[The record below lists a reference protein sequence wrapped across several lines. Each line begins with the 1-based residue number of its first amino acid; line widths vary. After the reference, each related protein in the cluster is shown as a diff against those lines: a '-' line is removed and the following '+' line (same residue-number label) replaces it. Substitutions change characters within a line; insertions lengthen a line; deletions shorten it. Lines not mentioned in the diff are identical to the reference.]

1 MKKFRLRSL
10 FWRIFLSLWL
20 GSTVLMVGT
29 SLLIAVIA
37 EREVPDQ
44 IRAHIGKL
52 FRGTANALLQLH
64 GRVDDRT
71 FAAAVA
77 STRDDYGLDLYFF
90 DDTGREMLDR
100 PLPAPLRDLA
110 RELGEK
116 SDTRAGGMPPLRG
129 PPSFSE
135 RMRGPDGREYRVLG
149 SATELPLPSDNL
161 ILGTMLAPL
170 LFSVVLAGFFS
181 ALSARYLVAPID
193 DLRRATR
200 QLAAGD
206 LDSRVGA
213 ALRERTDEFGA
224 LAADF
229 DQMAGRIGGLIGTQ
243 RQLMLDLSHEL
254 RSPLAR
260 LRVALELMRDEPQGA
275 LLDRIERDTDRM
287 DILIGELLLLA
298 RLESPESELPSA
310 AIDLGELLAEIVDDA
325 RLEIAGQPR
334 ALHFEDGDEE
344 EAGPTVV
351 EGDRE
356 LLQRAF
362 ENVIRNALQ
371 HTHTN
376 ADATVVLV
384 RDGDE
389 ALIRVIDSGEGFSA
403 EAQSRVFAPFARGE
417 SARQQQGNGLGLAIA
432 RAAVQRHGGDIRI
445 GTRIDG
451 KAGAVVDIRLPL
463 GPKADG

>member
-1 MKKFRLRSL
+1 MKKIRLRSL

-52 FRGTANALLQLH
+52 FRGNANALLQLH

-71 FAAAVA
+71 FADAVA

-90 DDTGREMLDR
+90 DDKGRELLDR

-116 SDTRAGGMPPLRG
+116 SDTRTGGMPPLRG
-129 PPSFSE
+129 PPIFSE

-260 LRVALELMRDEPQGA
+260 LRVALELMRDEPQGT

-325 RLEIAGQPR
+325 RLEIAGQAR

-356 LLQRAF
+356 LLRRAF

-371 HTHTN
+371 HTPAN
-376 ADATVVLV
+376 ADATVVLA

-403 EAQSRVFAPFARGE
+403 EAQARLFAPFARGE

-432 RAAVQRHGGDIRI
+432 RAAVQRHGGDIGI
-445 GTRIDG
+445 GARADG
-451 KAGAVVDIRLPL
+451 KAGAAVDIRLPL
-463 GPKADG
+463 GPQADG

>member
-20 GSTVLMVGT
+20 GSTVLMIGT

-52 FRGTANALLQLH
+52 FRGTANVLLQLH

-71 FAAAVA
+71 FADAVA

-90 DDTGREMLDR
+90 DDTGREVLDR

-110 RELGEK
+110 LELGEK

-135 RMRGPDGREYRVLG
+135 RMRGPDGRIYRVLG
-149 SATELPLPSDNL
+149 SATELPLPSGNL

-170 LFSVVLAGFFS
+170 LFSVLLAGFFS

-229 DQMAGRIGGLIGTQ
+229 DRMAGRIGGLIGTQ

-260 LRVALELMRDEPQGA
+260 LRVALELMRDEPQAA

-298 RLESPESELPSA
+298 RLESPESELASA
-310 AIDLGELLAEIVDDA
+310 RIDLGELLAEIVDDA

-334 ALHFEDGDEE
+334 ALHFDDAEE
-344 EAGPTVV
+344 EAAPTVV

-356 LLQRAF
+356 LLRRAF

-371 HTHTN
+371 HTPAN
-376 ADATVVLV
+376 ADAAVVLV
-384 RDGDE
+384 RDGDA
-389 ALIRVIDSGEGFSA
+389 ALIRVIDSGEGFSDA
-403 EAQSRVFAPFARGE
+403 AQSRLFAPFARGE

-445 GTRIDG
+445 GARADG
-451 KAGAVVDIRLPL
+451 NAGAAVDIRLPL
-463 GPKADG
+463 GQ

>member
-1 MKKFRLRSL
+1 MKTRRLRSL
-10 FWRIFLSLWL
+10 FWRIFLALWV
-20 GSTVLMVGT
+20 GSTVLMIGS
-29 SLLIAVIA
+29 SLLIALIA
-37 EREVPDQ
+37 EREVPKQVRDQ
-44 IRAHIGKL
+44 IGKL
-52 FRGTANALLQLH
+52 LRGNAHSLLQLY
-64 GRVDDRT
+64 GRVDERT
-71 FAAAVA
+71 FAEMVA
-77 STRDDYGLDLYFF
+77 TTRDDYGLDLYFF
-90 DDTGREMLDR
+90 DDAGREVLGR
-100 PLPAPLRDLA
+100 PLPDRLRSIA
-110 RELGEK
+110 REMDRK
-116 SDTRAGGMPPLRG
+116 SRTFSGGG
-129 PPSFSE
+129 PPFPGSLSFSE
-135 RMRGPDGREYRVLG
+135 RMRAPDGREYSVFG
-149 SATELPLPSDNL
+149 SAVELPLPTVNL
-161 ILGTMLAPL
+161 IIGTMLAPL
-170 LFSVVLAGFFS
+170 LFSVILAGFFS
-181 ALSARYLVAPID
+181 AVSARYLVIPID

-213 ALRERTDEFGA
+213 ALRGRTDEFGA

-229 DQMAGRIGGLIGTQ
+229 DRMAGRIGGLIGTQ

-298 RLESPESELPSA
+298 RLESPESELPGA

-334 ALHFEDGDEE
+334 TLYFEDGDK
-344 EAGPTVV
+344 EAAGVTVV

-371 HTHTN
+371 HTPAN

-403 EAQSRVFAPFARGE
+403 GAQARLFAPFARGE

-432 RAAVQRHGGDIRI
+432 RAAVLRHGGDIRI
-445 GTRIDG
+445 GARADG
-451 KAGAVVDIRLPL
+451 KAGAAVDIRLPL
-463 GPKADG
+463 GPQAEG

>member
-1 MKKFRLRSL
+1 MKKLRLRSL

-37 EREVPDQ
+37 EREVPEQVRDQ
-44 IRAHIGKL
+44 VGKL
-52 FRGTANALLQLH
+52 LRGNAHSLLQLY
-64 GRVDDRT
+64 GRVDERT
-71 FAAAVA
+71 FAKMVAA
-77 STRDDYGLDLYFF
+77 TRDDYGLELYFF
-90 DDTGREMLDR
+90 DDAGREVLGR
-100 PLPAPLRDLA
+100 PLPDRLRSIA
-110 RELGEK
+110 REMDGRGRTF
-116 SDTRAGGMPPLRG
+116 SGGG
-129 PPSFSE
+129 PPFPGSLSFSE
-135 RMRGPDGREYRVLG
+135 RMRAPDGREYSVFG
-149 SATELPLPSDNL
+149 SAVELPLPTVNL
-161 ILGTMLAPL
+161 IIGTMLAPL
-170 LFSVVLAGFFS
+170 LFSVILAGFFS
-181 ALSARYLVAPID
+181 AVSARYLVIPID

-213 ALRERTDEFGA
+213 ALRGRTDEFGA

-334 ALHFEDGDEE
+334 ALHFVDGD
-344 EAGPTVV
+344 APTVV

-371 HTHTN
+371 HTPTN

-403 EAQSRVFAPFARGE
+403 EAQARLFAPFARGE

-445 GTRIDG
+445 DARADG
-451 KAGAVVDIRLPL
+451 KAGAAVHIRLPL
-463 GPKADG
+463 GPQAEG

>member
-1 MKKFRLRSL
+1 MKTIRLRSL

-29 SLLIAVIA
+29 SLLIAAIA
-37 EREVPDQ
+37 EREVPAQ

-52 FRGTANALLQLH
+52 FRGNANALLQLH
-64 GRVDDRT
+64 GRVDDRA
-71 FAAAVA
+71 FADAVA

-90 DDTGREMLDR
+90 DDTGREILDR
-100 PLPAPLRDLA
+100 PLPVPLRNLA
-110 RELGEK
+110 RELGGK
-116 SDTRAGGMPPLRG
+116 SDTRASGMPALRG

-135 RMRGPDGREYRVLG
+135 RMRGPDGRVYRVLG

-298 RLESPESELPSA
+298 RLESPESELPCA
-310 AIDLGELLAEIVDDA
+310 RIDLGELLAEIVDDA

-334 ALHFEDGDEE
+334 VLHFEDETR
-344 EAGPTVV
+344 PTVV

-371 HTHTN
+371 HTAPN

-389 ALIRVIDSGEGFSA
+389 ALIRVVDSGEGFSA
-403 EAQSRVFAPFARGE
+403 AAQSRVFAPFARGE

-445 GTRIDG
+445 GVRADG
-451 KAGAVVDIRLPL
+451 KAGAVVDIRLLL
-463 GPKADG
+463 GPQADG